1 MNLNE
6 ELRPADLRYLVDNVF
21 EIDSYSSKM
30 GNDQD
35 VSVISF
41 NVKSKDAA
49 EDLESFIEKG
59 YKFVLDADVS
69 PGEVKE
75 GKYKVF
81 VEMERDKDL
90 SSHIVEI
97 LDGVKKLVDNEDF
110 RFRYYRSFRSNPAD
124 LQALIDAVPTT
135 PDQYEN
141 KINEVQME
149 NVDNFFNKS
158 YLESID
164 LDHDQLTL
172 QKPFNGALNL
182 VISDFGRK
190 QRIYES
196 VQGAFQMNSS
206 DISEILYLTKFIG
219 PYNINKIDNKFIIE
233 NNGYALVAEL
243 RR

>member
-6 ELRPADLRYLVDNVF
+6 DLRPADLRYLVDSVF
-21 EIDSYSSKM
+21 EVDSYSSKM
-30 GNDQD
+30 GNDKD

-41 NVKSKDAA
+41 NVKSKEAA

-59 YKFVLDADVS
+59 YKFVLDADIS

-81 VEMERDKDL
+81 VEMERDQDL
-90 SSHIVEI
+90 GAHIVEI
-97 LDGVKKLVDNEDF
+97 LDGVKKLADNEDF

-124 LQALIDAVPTT
+124 LEALIDAVPTT
-135 PDQYEN
+135 PAQYEN

-158 YLESID
+158 YLESIEIND
-164 LDHDQLTL
+164 DRLTL
-172 QKPFNGALNL
+172 GKPFNGSLDL
-182 VISDFGRK
+182 VISDFGRR

-196 VQGAFQMNSS
+196 VQGAFQMNPS

-219 PYNINKIDNKFIIE
+219 PYNINKVDNKFIIE
-233 NNGYALVAEL
+233 NNGYALVAEMK
-243 RR
+243 R

>member
-6 ELRPADLRYLVDNVF
+6 DLRPADLRYLVDSVF
-21 EIDSYSSKM
+21 EVDSYSSKM
-30 GNDQD
+30 GDDRD

-41 NVKSKDAA
+41 SVKSKEAA

-97 LDGVKKLVDNEDF
+97 LDGVKKLADNEDF

-124 LQALIDAVPTT
+124 VETLLDAVPTT

-158 YLESID
+158 YLESVE
-164 LDHDQLTL
+164 LDDDQLTL
-172 QKPFNGALNL
+172 QKPFNGSLDL
-182 VISDFGRK
+182 VVSDFGRK

-196 VQGAFQMNSS
+196 VQGAFQMSAS

-219 PYNINKIDNKFIIE
+219 PYNINKVDNKFIIE

>member
-81 VEMERDKDL
+81 VEMERDKNL
-90 SSHIVEI
+90 SSRIVEI
-97 LDGVKKLVDNEDF
+97 LDGVKKLVDTEDF
-110 RFRYYRSFRSNPAD
+110 RFRYYRSFRSNLAD
-124 LQALIDAVPTT
+124 LESLTDAVPTT
-135 PDQYEN
+135 PNQYEN

-172 QKPFNGALNL
+172 EKPFNGSLNL
-182 VISDFGRK
+182 IVSDFGRK

-196 VQGAFQMNSS
+196 VQGAFQMSSS

>member
-81 VEMERDKDL
+81 VEMERDDNL
-90 SSHIVEI
+90 SSRIVEI
-97 LDGVKKLVDNEDF
+97 LDGVKKLVDTEDF
-110 RFRYYRSFRSNPAD
+110 RFRYYRSFKSNLAD
-124 LQALIDAVPTT
+124 LESLSNAVPTT

-158 YLESID
+158 YLESVD

-172 QKPFNGALNL
+172 EKPFNGSLNL
-182 VISDFGRK
+182 IVSDFGRK

-196 VQGAFQMNSS
+196 VQGAYQMTPN

>member
-6 ELRPADLRYLVDNVF
+6 DLRPADLRYLVDSVF
-21 EIDSYSSKM
+21 EVDSYSSKM
-30 GNDQD
+30 GDDRD

-41 NVKSKDAA
+41 NVKSKEAA

-97 LDGVKKLVDNEDF
+97 LDGVKKLADNEDF
-110 RFRYYRSFRSNPAD
+110 KFRYYRSFKSNPAD
-124 LQALIDAVPTT
+124 LETLIDAVPTT
-135 PDQYEN
+135 PAQYES

-158 YLESID
+158 YLESIELND
-164 LDHDQLTL
+164 DQLT
-172 QKPFNGALNL
+172 
-182 VISDFGRK
+182 
-190 QRIYES
+190 
-196 VQGAFQMNSS
+196 
-206 DISEILYLTKFIG
+206 
-219 PYNINKIDNKFIIE
+219 
-233 NNGYALVAEL
+233 
-243 RR
+243 

>member
-81 VEMERDKDL
+81 VEMERDKNL
-90 SSHIVEI
+90 SSRIVEI
-97 LDGVKKLVDNEDF
+97 LHGVKKLVDTEDF
-110 RFRYYRSFRSNPAD
+110 RFRYYRSFRSNLAD
-124 LQALIDAVPTT
+124 LESLTDAVPTT
-135 PDQYEN
+135 PNQYEN

-172 QKPFNGALNL
+172 EKPFNGSLNL
-182 VISDFGRK
+182 IVSDFGRK

>member
-97 LDGVKKLVDNEDF
+97 LDGVKKLVEEKTLLDKIEF
-110 RFRYYRSFRSNPAD
+110 HSVAFGEGAD
-124 LQALIDAVPTT
+124 
-135 PDQYEN
+135 
-141 KINEVQME
+141 
-149 NVDNFFNKS
+149 
-158 YLESID
+158 
-164 LDHDQLTL
+164 
-172 QKPFNGALNL
+172 
-182 VISDFGRK
+182 
-190 QRIYES
+190 
-196 VQGAFQMNSS
+196 
-206 DISEILYLTKFIG
+206 
-219 PYNINKIDNKFIIE
+219 
-233 NNGYALVAEL
+233 
-243 RR
+243 

>member
-81 VEMERDKDL
+81 VEMERDKNL
-90 SSHIVEI
+90 SLRIVEI
-97 LDGVKKLVDNEDF
+97 LDGVKKLVDTEDF
-110 RFRYYRSFRSNPAD
+110 RFRYYRSFRSNLAD
-124 LQALIDAVPTT
+124 LESLTDAVPTT
-135 PDQYEN
+135 PNQYEN

-172 QKPFNGALNL
+172 EKPFNGSLNL
-182 VISDFGRK
+182 IVSDFGRK

-196 VQGAFQMNSS
+196 IQGAYQMAPN
-206 DISEILYLTKFIG
+206 DISEVLYLTKFIG

>member
-81 VEMERDKDL
+81 VEMERDKNL
-90 SSHIVEI
+90 SSRIVEI
-97 LDGVKKLVDNEDF
+97 LDGVKKLVDTEDF
-110 RFRYYRSFRSNPAD
+110 RFRYYRSFRSNLAD
-124 LQALIDAVPTT
+124 LESLSNAVPTT
-135 PDQYEN
+135 PNQYEN

-149 NVDNFFNKS
+149 NAVGV
-158 YLESID
+158 E
-164 LDHDQLTL
+164 
-172 QKPFNGALNL
+172 
-182 VISDFGRK
+182 
-190 QRIYES
+190 
-196 VQGAFQMNSS
+196 
-206 DISEILYLTKFIG
+206 
-219 PYNINKIDNKFIIE
+219 
-233 NNGYALVAEL
+233 
-243 RR
+243 

>member
-6 ELRPADLRYLVDNVF
+6 DLRPADLRYLVDNIF
-21 EIDSYSSKM
+21 EVDSYSSKM

-35 VSVISF
+35 ISVISF

-124 LQALIDAVPTT
+124 LEALIDAVPTT

-158 YLESID
+158 YLESVE
-164 LDHDQLTL
+164 LNNDQLTL

-196 VQGAFQMNSS
+196 VQGAFQMNPG

-219 PYNINKIDNKFIIE
+219 PYNINKVNNKFIIE

>member
-6 ELRPADLRYLVDNVF
+6 DLRPADLRYLVDSVF
-21 EIDSYSSKM
+21 EVDSYSSKM
-30 GNDQD
+30 GNDKD

-41 NVKSKDAA
+41 SVKSKEAA

-59 YKFVLDADVS
+59 YKFVLDADIS

-81 VEMERDKDL
+81 VEMERDQDL
-90 SSHIVEI
+90 GAHIVEI
-97 LDGVKKLVDNEDF
+97 LDGVRKLTDNEDF

-124 LQALIDAVPTT
+124 LEALIDAVPTT
-135 PDQYEN
+135 PAQYEN

-164 LDHDQLTL
+164 INDDRLTL
-172 QKPFNGALNL
+172 GKPFNGSLDL
-182 VISDFGRK
+182 VISDFGRR

-196 VQGAFQMNSS
+196 VQGAFQMNPS

-219 PYNINKIDNKFIIE
+219 PYNINKVDNKFIIE
-233 NNGYALVAEL
+233 NNGYALLAEMK
-243 RR
+243 R

>member
-6 ELRPADLRYLVDNVF
+6 DLRPADLRYLVDNVF
-21 EIDSYSSKM
+21 EVDSYSSKM

-35 VSVISF
+35 ISVISF

-110 RFRYYRSFRSNPAD
+110 RFRYYRSFRSNLAD
-124 LQALIDAVPTT
+124 LESLSDAVPTT
-135 PDQYEN
+135 PNQYEN

-182 VISDFGRK
+182 VISDFGRR

-196 VQGAFQMNSS
+196 IQGAYQMAPN

-243 RR
+243 GR

>member
-124 LQALIDAVPTT
+124 LEALIDAVPTT

-158 YLESID
+158 YLESVELND
-164 LDHDQLTL
+164 DQLTL

>member
-6 ELRPADLRYLVDNVF
+6 DLRPADLRYLVDSVF
-21 EIDSYSSKM
+21 EVDSYSSKM
-30 GNDQD
+30 GNDKD

-41 NVKSKDAA
+41 NVKSKEAA

-59 YKFVLDADVS
+59 YKFVLDADIS

-81 VEMERDKDL
+81 VEMERDQDL
-90 SSHIVEI
+90 GAHIVEI
-97 LDGVKKLVDNEDF
+97 LDGVKKLADNEDF

-124 LQALIDAVPTT
+124 LEALIDAVPTT
-135 PDQYEN
+135 PAQYEN

-164 LDHDQLTL
+164 INDDRLTL
-172 QKPFNGALNL
+172 GKPFNGSLDL
-182 VISDFGRK
+182 VISDFGRR

-196 VQGAFQMNSS
+196 VQGAFQMNPS

-219 PYNINKIDNKFIIE
+219 PYNINKVDNKFIIE
-233 NNGYALVAEL
+233 NNGYALVAEMK
-243 RR
+243 R

>member
-6 ELRPADLRYLVDNVF
+6 DLRPADLRYLVDNVF
-21 EIDSYSSKM
+21 EVDSYSSKM

-35 VSVISF
+35 ISVISF

-90 SSHIVEI
+90 GSHIVEI

-124 LQALIDAVPTT
+124 LKALIDAVPTT

-158 YLESID
+158 YLESIELND
-164 LDHDQLTL
+164 DQLTL

-196 VQGAFQMNSS
+196 VQGAFQIKSS

-243 RR
+243 RK

>member
-1 MNLNE
+1 
-6 ELRPADLRYLVDNVF
+6 LRYLVDNVF

-97 LDGVKKLVDNEDF
+97 LDGVKKLVDNKDF

-124 LQALIDAVPTT
+124 LEALIDAVPTT
-135 PDQYEN
+135 PSQYEN

-158 YLESID
+158 YLESVELND
-164 LDHDQLTL
+164 DQLTL

>member
-81 VEMERDKDL
+81 VEMERDKNL

-97 LDGVKKLVDNEDF
+97 LDGVKKLVDNKDF

-124 LQALIDAVPTT
+124 LEALIDAVPTT
-135 PDQYEN
+135 PSQYEN

-158 YLESID
+158 YLESVELND
-164 LDHDQLTL
+164 DQLTL

>member
-81 VEMERDKDL
+81 VEMERDDNL

-124 LQALIDAVPTT
+124 LEALIDAVPTT
-135 PDQYEN
+135 PSQYEN

-158 YLESID
+158 YLESVELND
-164 LDHDQLTL
+164 DQLTL

>member
-6 ELRPADLRYLVDNVF
+6 DLRPADLRYLVDSVF
-21 EIDSYSSKM
+21 EVDSYSSKM
-30 GNDQD
+30 GDDRD

-41 NVKSKDAA
+41 SVKSKEAA

-81 VEMERDKDL
+81 VEMERDQDL

-97 LDGVKKLVDNEDF
+97 LDGVKKLADNEDF
-110 RFRYYRSFRSNPAD
+110 RFRYYRSFKSNPAD
-124 LQALIDAVPTT
+124 VEALLDAVPTT

-158 YLESID
+158 YLESIELND
-164 LDHDQLTL
+164 DQLTL
-172 QKPFNGALNL
+172 EKPFNGSLDL
-182 VISDFGRK
+182 VVSDFGKK

-196 VQGAFQMNSS
+196 VQGAFQMSAS

-219 PYNINKIDNKFIIE
+219 PYNINKVDNKFIIE

>member
-1 MNLNE
+1 
-6 ELRPADLRYLVDNVF
+6 
-21 EIDSYSSKM
+21 
-30 GNDQD
+30 
-35 VSVISF
+35 
-41 NVKSKDAA
+41 
-49 EDLESFIEKG
+49 
-59 YKFVLDADVS
+59 
-69 PGEVKE
+69 
-75 GKYKVF
+75 
-81 VEMERDKDL
+81 
-90 SSHIVEI
+90 
-97 LDGVKKLVDNEDF
+97 
-110 RFRYYRSFRSNPAD
+110 
-124 LQALIDAVPTT
+124 LIDAVPTT

-158 YLESID
+158 YLESVELND
-164 LDHDQLTL
+164 DQLTL

>member
-6 ELRPADLRYLVDNVF
+6 DLRPSDLRYLVDNVF
-21 EIDSYSSKM
+21 EVDSYSSKM

-35 VSVISF
+35 ISVISF

-81 VEMERDKDL
+81 VEMERNKDL

-124 LQALIDAVPTT
+124 LEALIDAVPTT

-158 YLESID
+158 YLESVELND
-164 LDHDQLTL
+164 DQLTL

-182 VISDFGRK
+182 VLSDFGRK
-190 QRIYES
+190 QR
-196 VQGAFQMNSS
+196 
-206 DISEILYLTKFIG
+206 ILYLTKFIG

-243 RR
+243 KR

>member
-6 ELRPADLRYLVDNVF
+6 DLRPADLRYLVDSVF
-21 EIDSYSSKM
+21 EVDSYSSKM
-30 GNDQD
+30 GDDRD

-41 NVKSKDAA
+41 SVKSKEAA

-97 LDGVKKLVDNEDF
+97 LDGVKKLADNEDF

-124 LQALIDAVPTT
+124 VETLLDAVPTT

-158 YLESID
+158 YLESIE
-164 LDHDQLTL
+164 LDNDHLTL
-172 QKPFNGALNL
+172 EKPFNGSLDL
-182 VISDFGRK
+182 VVSDFGRK

-196 VQGAFQMNSS
+196 VQGAFQMGAS

-219 PYNINKIDNKFIIE
+219 PYNINKVDNKFIIE

>member
-6 ELRPADLRYLVDNVF
+6 DLRPADLRYLVDSVF
-21 EIDSYSSKM
+21 EVDSYSSKM
-30 GNDQD
+30 GNDRD

-41 NVKSKDAA
+41 NVKSKEAA

-59 YKFVLDADVS
+59 YKFVLDADIS

-81 VEMERDKDL
+81 VEMERDQDL
-90 SSHIVEI
+90 GAHIVEI
-97 LDGVKKLVDNEDF
+97 LDGVRKLADNEDF

-124 LQALIDAVPTT
+124 LEALIDAVPTT

-158 YLESID
+158 YLESVELND
-164 LDHDQLTL
+164 DQLTL
-172 QKPFNGALNL
+172 EKPFNGSLNL
-182 VISDFGRK
+182 VVSDFGRK

-196 VQGAFQMNSS
+196 VQGAFQMNPS
-206 DISEILYLTKFIG
+206 DMSEIMYLTKFIG

-233 NNGYALVAEL
+233 NDGYALVAEL

>member
-124 LQALIDAVPTT
+124 LEALIDAVPTT
-135 PDQYEN
+135 PSQYEN

-158 YLESID
+158 YLESVELND
-164 LDHDQLTL
+164 DQLTL

>member
-6 ELRPADLRYLVDNVF
+6 DLRPADLRYLVDSVF
-21 EIDSYSSKM
+21 EVDSYSSKM
-30 GNDQD
+30 GNDKD

-41 NVKSKDAA
+41 SVRNKEAA

-75 GKYKVF
+75 GRYKVF

-97 LDGVKKLVDNEDF
+97 LDGVKKLADNEDF

-124 LQALIDAVPTT
+124 LEALIDAVPTT

-158 YLESID
+158 YLESIELND
-164 LDHDQLTL
+164 DQLTL
-172 QKPFNGALNL
+172 EKPFNGSLNL
-182 VISDFGRK
+182 VVSDFGLR

-196 VQGAFQMNSS
+196 VQGAFQMKPS

-219 PYNINKIDNKFIIE
+219 PYNINKVDNKFIIE
-233 NNGYALVAEL
+233 NNGYALVAEMK
-243 RR
+243 R

>member
-6 ELRPADLRYLVDNVF
+6 DLRPADLRYLVDSVF
-21 EIDSYSSKM
+21 EVDSYSSKM
-30 GNDQD
+30 GNDKD

-41 NVKSKDAA
+41 SVKSKEAA

-59 YKFVLDADVS
+59 YKFVLDADIS

-81 VEMERDKDL
+81 VEMERDQDL
-90 SSHIVEI
+90 GAHIVEI
-97 LDGVKKLVDNEDF
+97 LDGVRKLTDNEDF

-124 LQALIDAVPTT
+124 LEALIDAVPTT
-135 PDQYEN
+135 PAQYEN

-164 LDHDQLTL
+164 INDDRLTL
-172 QKPFNGALNL
+172 GKPFNGSLDL
-182 VISDFGRK
+182 VISDFGRR

-196 VQGAFQMNSS
+196 VQGAFQMNPS

-219 PYNINKIDNKFIIE
+219 PYNINKVDNKFIIE
-233 NNGYALVAEL
+233 NNGYALVAEMK
-243 RR
+243 R

>member
-81 VEMERDKDL
+81 VEMERDDNL

-124 LQALIDAVPTT
+124 LEALIDAVPTT
-135 PDQYEN
+135 PSQYEN

-158 YLESID
+158 YLESVELND
-164 LDHDQLTL
+164 DQLTL

-243 RR
+243 RG

>member
-6 ELRPADLRYLVDNVF
+6 DLRPADLRYLVDSVF
-21 EIDSYSSKM
+21 EVDSYSSKM
-30 GNDQD
+30 GDDRD

-41 NVKSKDAA
+41 SVKSKEAA

-97 LDGVKKLVDNEDF
+97 LDGVKKLADNEDF
-110 RFRYYRSFRSNPAD
+110 RFRYYRSFKSNPAD
-124 LQALIDAVPTT
+124 VKALLDAVPTT

-158 YLESID
+158 YLESIELND
-164 LDHDQLTL
+164 DQLTL
-172 QKPFNGALNL
+172 EKPFNGSLDL
-182 VISDFGRK
+182 VVSDFGKK

-196 VQGAFQMNSS
+196 VQGAFQMSAS

-219 PYNINKIDNKFIIE
+219 PYNINKVDNKFIIE